1 MVVKMPLSILKD
13 LVRRLIPFLV
23 ILGLLLIYTAYFNM
37 HYEWYGISLVT
48 RAYIFMLSFYIIF
61 NYASIDIEERR
72 EAYMSAFGKTG
83 AWRLFFHSRILPFI
97 IIFLMTVL
105 YAFTEYTDS
114 KNWLLDSVLA
124 LLDGEFVNIIYYS
137 LILLLVLKLK
147 KNPGITVPLF
157 VILSVSF
164 YFLDQLAYE
173 SIQGGVGILVLKLLK
188 VMILIY
194 FLLFEFFSGSISYG
208 LKGFIAVVLSGL
220 LVSFST
226 GMLHLVYVQASRGDQ
241 AKIQTGFLL
250 MKYGFAYPMSYLE
263 QEILHAP
270 DYQDFARLLE
280 HAEHADTD
288 FTYSTEEW
296 KSLLFAQNVHMADL
310 VSRYLLHEHVILSY
324 TQLVRYAAEKSE
336 SADEKLEAATNFVKL
351 TSRYCD
357 GNEQDLM
364 NRIKRGNEHFTLW
377 GIGVIAQ
384 HRKIVYMPFLI
395 NYLTHIQSIYEN
407 AAYGAL
413 ASITGKDPA
422 GEFNRQVNDPGTIL
436 FFRDYYLQN
445 RNNDI

>member
-37 HYEWYGISLVT
+37 HYQWYGISLVT
-48 RAYIFMLSFYIIF
+48 RAYVFMLAFYIIF

-72 EAYMSAFGKTG
+72 EAYISAFGKTG
-83 AWRLFFHSRILPFI
+83 DWRLFFHSRVLPFI
-97 IIFLMTVL
+97 VIFLMTVL

-114 KNWLLDSVLA
+114 KNWLMNSVLA
-124 LLDGEFVNIIYYS
+124 LLDGEFANIIYYS
-137 LILLLVLKLK
+137 LLLLLVLKLK

-164 YFLDQLAYE
+164 YFIDQLAYE
-173 SIQGGVGILVLKLLK
+173 SVQGGAGILVLKLLK
-188 VMILIY
+188 VIILIY
-194 FLLFEFFSGSISYG
+194 FLLFEYFSDSISYTI
-208 LKGFIAVVLSGL
+208 KGFIAVIVSGL
-220 LVSFST
+220 MVSFSA
-226 GMLHLVYVQASRGDQ
+226 GVLHLVYVQASRGHQ
-241 AKIQTGFLL
+241 AKIQAGFML
-250 MKYGFAYPMSYLE
+250 MKYGFAYPMSYL
-263 QEILHAP
+263 QQKILNDP
-270 DYQDFARLLE
+270 DYKEFARLLE
-280 HAEHADTD
+280 YAEYADTD
-288 FTYSTEEW
+288 FTYSPEEW

-324 TQLVRYAAEKSE
+324 TQLVRYATEKSE
-336 SADEKLEAATNFVKL
+336 SPDEKLEAATNFVKL

-377 GIGVIAQ
+377 GLAVIAQ
-384 HRKIVYMPFLI
+384 HRKIVYVPFLI
-395 NYLTHIQSIYEN
+395 DYLTHIESIYEN

-413 ASITGKDPA
+413 VAITGKDPA

-445 RNNDI
+445 RNSDI